1 MLIRWIIGFQREL
14 GEPKSRMPLRKAHLE
29 LIGFSQAGPANFY
42 YKYCALMIDIAD
54 GEGTDEAKQMH
65 FQCGARRREGR
76 SNRGDGWCL
85 VLSEWTIWSRTGEG
99 EKTCPLGNHKTPPL
113 IYSPPQN
120 QHHGSQ
126 QHGLILTRS
135 HQLLCGSLF
144 STVKPSNCLWEPL
157 WLFELFIRIICCPS
171 RPFFS
176 FSSAGP

>member
-29 LIGFSQAGPANFY
+29 LIGFSQVGHANFY

-113 IYSPPQN
+113 IYSPPTKPA
-120 QHHGSQ
+120 S
-126 QHGLILTRS
+126 GLPTAWAHS
-135 HQLLCGSLF
+135 HEVPSAFMWLLVLHSEAL
-144 STVKPSNCLWEPL
+144 KLPL
-157 WLFELFIRIICCPS
+157 RTFMTIW
-171 RPFFS
+171 
-176 FSSAGP
+176 AVH